1 MLFYVLRNNKSG
13 FIFSLFLNFFC
24 QNQGFCSHKKSAV
37 IPESKELVLR
47 SMVFAGIKF
56 NEKQYVMTIKTER
69 IRLKVER
76 KHPGIQSQSS

>member
-1 MLFYVLRNNKSG
+1 
-13 FIFSLFLNFFC
+13 
-24 QNQGFCSHKKSAV
+24 
-37 IPESKELVLR
+37 
-47 SMVFAGIKF
+47 MVFAGIKF